1 MASSAKTY
9 RKRTAR
15 RICSVA
21 LFRAA
26 RKRLIASAIAVGYG
40 GPGAAL
46 AKKAIAGGFGIDAD
60 LSHIDLPD
68 SKKLYSEST
77 GRILVTVA
85 PQNKEKFEKEFK
97 KFGALRHIGHIAQ
110 SDILSING
118 ILDADIV
125 ALEQAYKAPL
135 KDY

>member
-1 MASSAKTY
+1 M
-9 RKRTAR
+9 
-15 RICSVA
+15 
-21 LFRAA
+21 
-26 RKRLIASAIAVGYG
+26 
-40 GPGAAL
+40 
-46 AKKAIAGGFGIDAD
+46 
-60 LSHIDLPD
+60 
-68 SKKLYSEST
+68 
-77 GRILVTVA
+77 TVA